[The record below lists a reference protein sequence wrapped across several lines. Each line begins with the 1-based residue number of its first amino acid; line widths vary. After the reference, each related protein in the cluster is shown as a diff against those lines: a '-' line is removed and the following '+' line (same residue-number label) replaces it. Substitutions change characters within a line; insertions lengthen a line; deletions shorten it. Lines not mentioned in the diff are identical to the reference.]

1 MDFLELAFYLSVLTY
16 VTGVFLKALPLPF
29 LSLKKLGRSLITDG
43 LFSAVLV
50 FSYRI
55 LLAIIEHVGF
65 ILDVDWASYT
75 SWLTERIGVL
85 LSLFVA
91 FKGLGVLLSRSGLG
105 FLTNSFLNH
114 VISLIT
120 TSLTTIAT
128 TSYLSSIIHNG
139 AEFLLAIGLVLHA
152 VPFRLT
158 RSIGS
163 TIIGVVI
170 VFSTCLP
177 LMPFFIESMTGL
189 AGYVLL
195 NNEDICSIKLVVL
208 DTMENPVGYSVL
220 EGYDEDLLYRYLIGS
235 DGSLVIDLF
244 HGFPCREHIIELH
257 TPGYKYT
264 TSITG
269 VKNHES
275 LTLVLPN
282 ALSIAPNRIIYL
294 TGEFKVLNSSKS
306 REWLNITIQATS
318 RVELEVY
325 IEAGDTLQ
333 LHINETPVEILL
345 INQSKWYNVEFKTY
359 FLQLDPGVY
368 DIRVNINWYKT
379 TPLQVDI
386 VPYAVKTLEVD
397 IYSPEN
403 ILFSAVYLF
412 IEYTV
417 LPIIY
422 ITILFTASLSLARLL
437 GGTSSSIARI
447 VTGY

>member
-1 MDFLELAFYLSVLTY
+1 
-16 VTGVFLKALPLPF
+16 
-29 LSLKKLGRSLITDG
+29 
-43 LFSAVLV
+43 
-50 FSYRI
+50 
-55 LLAIIEHVGF
+55 
-65 ILDVDWASYT
+65 
-75 SWLTERIGVL
+75 
-85 LSLFVA
+85 
-91 FKGLGVLLSRSGLG
+91 
-105 FLTNSFLNH
+105 
-114 VISLIT
+114 
-120 TSLTTIAT
+120 
-128 TSYLSSIIHNG
+128 
-139 AEFLLAIGLVLHA
+139 
-152 VPFRLT
+152 
-158 RSIGS
+158 
-163 TIIGVVI
+163 
-170 VFSTCLP
+170 
-177 LMPFFIESMTGL
+177 MTGL

-195 NNEDICSIKLVVL
+195 NNEDICSIKLLSL
-208 DTMENPVGYSVL
+208 DTMETLLDTVFSKAT
-220 EGYDEDLLYRYLIGS
+220 DEDLLYRYLIGS